1 MKKIL
6 YIYHLI
12 KKFTKKILDDHV
24 SAYAAQSS
32 FFIIVSFIPFIIL
45 MLSIIQYTPLTEQ
58 MLLSWFI
65 EATPSKLHPLITA
78 SINNIYGRSSFALI
92 SITALVTL
100 WVAGKVFWGI
110 THGLN
115 LIYGVKESRNYIF
128 RRLLA
133 SLYTFLLIII
143 IVIILMIF
151 VFSNQLLYATKDNF
165 PIFYLIVS
173 RLLAHK
179 IIITQCIL
187 TFFFLLLYKF
197 VPSRQTSL
205 IRQFPGAFF
214 AAACWQLFS
223 YIYSVYVNNS
233 ASFNAMYGNLAGI
246 VFAMLWLYFCMTI
259 FFYGAEFNI
268 LLEKLTSKN
277 TAI

>member
-1 MKKIL
+1 MKKVL
-6 YIYHLI
+6 YTYHLI
-12 KKFTKKILDDHV
+12 KRFSKKILNDHV

-45 MLSIIQYTPLTEQ
+45 MLSIIQYTPLSEQ
-58 MLLSWFI
+58 MLLTLLL
-65 EATPSKLHPLITA
+65 EATPNKLHPLIFA
-78 SINNIYGRSSFALI
+78 SVNSIYESSSFTLI
-92 SITALVTL
+92 SITALITL

-133 SLYTFLLIII
+133 SLYTFLLILV
-143 IVIILMIF
+143 IVITLMFF
-151 VFSNQLLYATKDNF
+151 VFSNQILYATKDIF
-165 PIFYLIVS
+165 PIFFTIVS
-173 RLLAHK
+173 VLLTHK
-179 IIITQCIL
+179 IIITQCVL

-197 VPSRQTSL
+197 VPSHPTSL

-214 AAACWQLFS
+214 AATGWQLFS
-223 YIYSVYVNNS
+223 HIYSIYVNTS
-233 ASFNAMYGNLAGI
+233 VSFNAMYGNLAGI

-259 FFYGAEFNI
+259 FFYGAEINTFFTN
-268 LLEKLTSKN
+268 TSL
-277 TAI
+277 